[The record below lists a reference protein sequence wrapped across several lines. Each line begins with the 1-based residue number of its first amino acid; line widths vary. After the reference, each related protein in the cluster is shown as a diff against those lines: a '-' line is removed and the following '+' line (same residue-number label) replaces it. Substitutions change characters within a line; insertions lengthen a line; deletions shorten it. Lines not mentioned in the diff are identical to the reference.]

1 MAPAASSS
9 SVMKNSAI
17 LHGVRLAN
25 TVLFWPVLAFVVWG
39 ELRPEVPRVLHGIN
53 DKVLHFS
60 AYFILGAMAG
70 GAIRQR
76 GWVKWAVLGLIALG
90 GVIEVIQAFV
100 GRDPSLL
107 DGITNG
113 VGAIAG
119 ALLARFILDPLRV
132 RWGYDTDTPS
142 A

>member
-9 SVMKNSAI
+9 SVIKNSAI

-25 TVLFWPVLAFVVWG
+25 TVLFWPVLAFVVRESYG
-39 ELRPEVPRVLHGIN
+39 PEVPRALHAIN

-76 GWVKWAVLGLIALG
+76 GWVK
-90 GVIEVIQAFV
+90 
-100 GRDPSLL
+100 
-107 DGITNG
+107 
-113 VGAIAG
+113 
-119 ALLARFILDPLRV
+119 
-132 RWGYDTDTPS
+132 
-142 A
+142 